1 MKTSKKIM
9 VAGLIGAM
17 TLTTVAC
24 STGTGKKAENVKNP
38 TSVEASKTVKPKVKT
53 DKSDETKVN
62 AENSKY
68 AVEKVFEKPEL
79 LKEFTN
85 KDVDYATYLKS
96 EPFKAIFL
104 DKDNKLL
111 QEIDVYTLPNAK
123 DSTALYLYLKE
134 DKVVNAK
141 LDEFNGDIDTQ
152 AYDYDTLVCSTDVE
166 KQAKEADFPYDLAKK
181 KDEAEKELK
190 SKFEGKS
197 LDELNKI
204 LKVYVPYQRYSR
216 KDTDKTL
223 DVYMIVSEEGYTASS
238 TVNVIVKDNK
248 IEKLYVDDS
257 YRPSKSPIDVLK
269 AAK

>member
-1 MKTSKKIM
+1 MKISKNIM

-17 TLTTVAC
+17 TLITVAC
-24 STGTGKKAENVKNP
+24 STDTGKKVDNVKNP
-38 TSVEASKTVKPKVKT
+38 TSVETSKTVKSKVKT
-53 DKSDETKVN
+53 DKSDETKANV
-62 AENSKY
+62 ENSEY
-68 AVEKVFEKPEL
+68 AVEKIFEKPEL
-79 LKEFTN
+79 LKKFTN
-85 KDVDYATYLKS
+85 KNVDYATYLKS
-96 EPFKAIFL
+96 EPFKAMFL

-111 QEIDVYTLPNAK
+111 QEIDVYTVPNDK

-141 LDEFNGDIDTQ
+141 LDEFNGSINTQ
-152 AYDYDTLVCSTDVE
+152 EYDYDTLIYSTDM
-166 KQAKEADFPYDLAKK
+166 KEQTKYKDFQYDLDNK

-190 SKFEGKS
+190 AKFEGKS
-197 LDELNKI
+197 LDELKKI
-204 LKVYVPYQRYSR
+204 LKVYVPYQKYSR

-223 DVYMIVSEEGYTASS
+223 DVYLIVSKEGYTASS

-257 YRPSKSPIDVLK
+257 YRPSKNPIDVLK